1 MRLLLVED
9 DSQLNQRLYQSL
21 TAQGYAVDT
30 SFDGEEGLF
39 LATET
44 NYDVAVIDI
53 GLPKLDGLALI
64 TQLREDKSYPVLLL
78 TARDTWQDKVLG
90 LNSGADDYLAKPFQE
105 EELFARLKALIRRSA
120 GQANPVLK
128 FNQLT
133 LDTNLSQVLVDDK
146 LILLTAYEYKLLE
159 YFARHPQ
166 KIISKTELTEHLYE
180 QDFDRD
186 SNVIE
191 VFVKRLRKKL
201 NPEQANLYI
210 QTVRGQGY
218 KFDHG

>member
-9 DSQLNQRLYQSL
+9 DSQLNQSLYQSL

-44 NYDVAVIDI
+44 NYDVSVIDI

-64 TQLREDKSYPVLLL
+64 TQLREHKAYPVLLL

-146 LILLTAYEYKLLE
+146 VISLTAYEYKLLE

>member
-9 DSQLNQRLYQSL
+9 DNQLNQRLYQNL

-30 SFDGEEGLF
+30 SFDGEEGLY
-39 LATET
+39 LAQET
-44 NYDVAVIDI
+44 DYDVAVIDI
-53 GLPKLDGLALI
+53 GLPKLDGLALVE
-64 TQLREDKSYPVLLL
+64 QLRHHKTYPILLL

-120 GQANPVLK
+120 GQANPVLQ
-128 FNQLT
+128 FDQLKV
-133 LDTNLSQVLVDDK
+133 DTNLSQVLVSDK
-146 LILLTAYEYKLLE
+146 AISLTAYEYKLLE
-159 YFARHPQ
+159 YFVRHPQ

-201 NPEQANLYI
+201 NSEQANLYI

-218 KFDHG
+218 KFSHG